1 MGLGGDNMANKFIDR
16 TGETNINKQGL
27 KMTIIKYNGHM
38 DIDVGFED
46 GYISTNKSY
55 TSFKNGSIKN
65 VYYRDIY
72 GIACIGNATSNY
84 NNIKKKPYNRWFKM
98 LQRCYDEDF
107 KKEHPTYNNCYVCDE
122 WLCYENFEKWWNEH
136 YYELEGEWV
145 ELDKDI
151 LIKGNKVYSPETCVF
166 VPKAI
171 NILFKKH
178 KKESNL
184 PLGVYFHRG
193 KYTSQLNE
201 DSRKRKWLGDFNTP
215 EEAFYAYKEAKEK
228 EIKRVADLYKD
239 KIPQKLYEAMY
250 SYEVEIT
257 D

>member
-1 MGLGGDNMANKFIDR
+1 MANKFIDR

-65 VYYRDIY
+65 VYYRDIH
-72 GIACIGNATSNY
+72 GIACIGNATGSH
-84 NNIKKKPYNRWFKM
+84 NNTKKKSYARWSKM
-98 LQRCYDEDF
+98 IQRCYDEDF

-136 YYELEGEWV
+136 YYELESEWV

-166 VPKAI
+166 TPKAI

-178 KKESNL
+178 KKESN
-184 PLGVYFHRG
+184 
-193 KYTSQLNE
+193 
-201 DSRKRKWLGDFNTP
+201 
-215 EEAFYAYKEAKEK
+215 
-228 EIKRVADLYKD
+228 
-239 KIPQKLYEAMY
+239 
-250 SYEVEIT
+250 
-257 D
+257 